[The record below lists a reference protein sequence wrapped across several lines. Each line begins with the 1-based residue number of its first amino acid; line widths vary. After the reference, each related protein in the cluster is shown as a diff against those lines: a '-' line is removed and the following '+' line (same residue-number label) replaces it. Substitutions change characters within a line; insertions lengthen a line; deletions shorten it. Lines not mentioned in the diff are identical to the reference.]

1 MVEGRRIKKN
11 MSATESANYIYNL
24 SGGMFLPRVIE
35 SALPGLSLENARVN
49 RWISLVCVGCSAHTS

>member
-1 MVEGRRIKKN
+1 MVEGRRINKN

-49 RWISLVCVGCSAHTS
+49 RLVCVGCSALTS